1 MEISNLNLKELEGEK
16 KKKKEQSRKLV
27 KERNH
32 KDQSRNR

>member
-1 MEISNLNLKELEGEK
+1 MEISNLNLKELEG